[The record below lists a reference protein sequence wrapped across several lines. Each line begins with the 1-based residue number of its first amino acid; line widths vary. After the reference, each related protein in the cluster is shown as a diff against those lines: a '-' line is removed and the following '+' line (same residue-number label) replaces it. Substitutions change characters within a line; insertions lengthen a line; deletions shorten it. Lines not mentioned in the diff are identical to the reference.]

1 MNDAA
6 EITKISRKTKITEM
20 SRMSLMPEMTKMTQI
35 STKMAEYAKLNAF
48 IIYYLEILISDRDA
62 RGE

>member
-1 MNDAA
+1 
-6 EITKISRKTKITEM
+6 
-20 SRMSLMPEMTKMTQI
+20 MSLMPEMTKMTQI